1 MAQLA
6 KENSTKMFA
15 LTGDEGEKLLRIL
28 ADSLKIKGHFELF
41 RWLQGEVQYF
51 LPHRIMISAWGDFPN
66 WKLEIDVVS
75 GLPGVRTEQ
84 LAQCRIDGYLKELFN
99 RWVSSGRQ
107 PLAVC
112 AADVVRSLG
121 SCSCAVHMALRQSSS
136 LLVHGICDQRG
147 KHESLYVAL
156 HSRSFT
162 NGRPKDRCAYLVDLV
177 MPQIDVAF
185 RRVAAY
191 RFADPAAGQRLP
203 EWPEV
208 SPREHEV
215 LDWVCKG
222 KTNEEIGAVLHI
234 SPFTV
239 KNHVRRIL
247 KKLGAGNRTQAAT
260 KYAQAL
266 QESRRLLANNS
277 VGER

>member
-1 MAQLA
+1 MAPPA
-6 KENSTKMFA
+6 KANPTKTFA
-15 LTGDEGEKLLRIL
+15 LSGEEGERLLRIL
-28 ADSLKIKGHFELF
+28 ADSANIKRHFELF
-41 RWLQGEVQYF
+41 RWLQGDVQYF
-51 LPHRIMISAWGDFPN
+51 LPHQIMLSAWGDFPN

-84 LAQCRIDGYLKELFN
+84 LNQCRVDGYLKELFN
-99 RWVSSGRQ
+99 RWVSAGRA
-107 PLAVC
+107 PLALP
-112 AADVVRSLG
+112 ASEVVRSLG
-121 SCSCAVHMALRQSSS
+121 TCSCAVHIALRQSSS
-136 LLVHGICDQRG
+136 LLVHGIRDQRG
-147 KHESLYVAL
+147 KHESLYVAA

-162 NGRPKDRCAYLVDLV
+162 NGRPKDRCAYLVDLLI
-177 MPQIDVAF
+177 PQIDVAF

-191 RFADPAAGQRLP
+191 RFAEDAASQKLP
-203 EWPEV
+203 EWPEI
-208 SPREHEV
+208 SPREHEI

-234 SPFTV
+234 SPYTV

-266 QESRRLLANNS
+266 HESRRVLSNKS
-277 VGER
+277 DSER